1 MWCKQFITHII
12 LGAAEGLW
20 RLGLLF
26 YHDTQYSQ
34 LGWFTNLLWCDIP
47 LNKASRTGPHHIW
60 RIYTLCSFSG
70 YEKNTGDS
78 AVGWMI
84 SLASVCY
91 GDSSRITF
99 FYSKSVAATRISLMA
114 SSSSLI
120 FSPGHCNRHLQRSA
134 LFALLCMTWHSCN
147 NIIPLRYEHLLQW
160 QQNRC
165 KATIWQQYKIP
176 AIRGCPRRF

>member
-1 MWCKQFITHII
+1 MVCGTLDQCFIMAHSIHNLGDYEFTLVWYLATEGTTH
-12 LGAAEGLW
+12 
-20 RLGLLF
+20 R
-26 YHDTQYSQ
+26 S
-34 LGWFTNLLWCDIP
+34 IP
-47 LNKASRTGPHHIW
+47 ARHHIW